1 MKKLSLIAPVLL
13 AFILALSGCGTA
25 GEKTASIT
33 LIYSAMTVCSFL
45 LFVGYCYLAKQKDF
59 WFLLLFSSVFVVN
72 AGYLALSVSKTL
84 ELALLSNRISYLG
97 SVCLPLSM
105 LMIIFNVCKI
115 KYPKW
120 LLGILLTTSIMIFIV
135 AASPGYLN
143 IYYKEVTLE
152 ISNGVSSLRKV
163 YGPCHALYY
172 FYLFGYFGTMVYTIF
187 YSAAKHTL
195 ESVSHAVILIVAVF
209 VNVGVWFIEQFVKID
224 FEILSISY
232 IISELFLLGL
242 HMMIQE
248 NAANKEHPDA
258 PLSAPQTQEHPEL
271 LTAPFNR
278 SAEFEEQQQIFG
290 EGVKLLTPTERS
302 IYNFY
307 LERKT
312 TKEIMGILNIKENT
326 LKFHNK
332 NIYSKLGV
340 SSRKQL
346 IEIYDKLHRDNQT

>member
-1 MKKLSLIAPVLL
+1 MA
-13 AFILALSGCGTA
+13 
-25 GEKTASIT
+25 
-33 LIYSAMTVCSFL
+33 
-45 LFVGYCYLAKQKDF
+45 
-59 WFLLLFSSVFVVN
+59 
-72 AGYLALSVSKTL
+72 
-84 ELALLSNRISYLG
+84 
-97 SVCLPLSM
+97 
-105 LMIIFNVCKI
+105 
-115 KYPKW
+115 
-120 LLGILLTTSIMIFIV
+120 
-135 AASPGYLN
+135 
-143 IYYKEVTLE
+143 
-152 ISNGVSSLRKV
+152 
-163 YGPCHALYY
+163 
-172 FYLFGYFGTMVYTIF
+172 
-187 YSAAKHTL
+187 
-195 ESVSHAVILIVAVF
+195 HAVILIVAVF
-209 VNVGVWFIEQFVKID
+209 VNIGVWFIEQFVKID

-248 NAANKEHPDA
+248 NATNKEHPAA

-271 LTAPFNR
+271 LTAPLNR

-312 TKEIMGILNIKENT
+312 TKEIMEILNIKENT

-346 IEIYDKLHRDNQT
+346 MEIYDKLHRDTQT